1 MNFSCRCQDKYSYS
15 FTGLCFSVQKGV
27 PPPPRYDKIVL
38 HISLES
44 LFEIFKEGHISK
56 HDLYFYI
63 SPTNVKRN
71 IKILFLL

>member
-44 LFEIFKEGHISK
+44 LFHAGNLSTKLKMISLFNQF
-56 HDLYFYI
+56 HVMCLGYQ
-63 SPTNVKRN
+63 
-71 IKILFLL
+71 ILP